1 MILPYL
7 CTVNTCMTPL
17 LTVQAMNNKLLIASL
32 ALPALLFP
40 APAAAQKY
48 QLSGVERT
56 RVLIDK
62 RYDAN
67 PDKDAAKFIA
77 PYKAKVDSIMGPVVG
92 VSAQYMSRYKPESE
106 LGNLLAD
113 ILVWGGRDFG
123 ETPDFA
129 VYNVGGIRAN
139 LPKGNVTVGDII
151 EIAPFENKICF
162 MTLTGEQVLEL
173 FGQIAHRGGEALS
186 HSVRMTIHRS
196 DNTLA
201 SLTIG
206 GREVNPKATYRV
218 ATLDYLAEGNDQLTV
233 FKKGTDRVMPGK
245 EENNTRYIIMDYFR
259 DCQKQGKNVESGL
272 EGRAKF
278 VE

>member
-1 MILPYL
+1 
-7 CTVNTCMTPL
+7 
-17 LTVQAMNNKLLIASL
+17 MNNKLLIASL

-40 APAAAQKY
+40 APATAQKY

-56 RVLIDK
+56 RILIDK

-113 ILVWGGRDFG
+113 ILIWGGRDFG

-206 GREVNPKATYRV
+206 GREVDPKATYRV
-218 ATLDYLAEGNDQLTV
+218 ATLDYLAEGNDQLTA

-259 DCQKQGKNVESGL
+259 DCQKQGKKVESGL
-272 EGRAKF
+272 ESRAKF